1 MELEEIIEKCF
12 ESAIDYG
19 VSAYEVV
26 VNSRK
31 TNKLY
36 DRKYKNF
43 KILKNHPKGIESL
56 YRLLEHSHMYV
67 RYTAAIHLLS
77 VNEKKAK
84 EVILEVATLS
94 KDLEFDSYY
103 LLQEWDN
110 GNLKDY
116 YN

>member
-1 MELEEIIEKCF
+1 MGLEEIIENCI

-36 DRKYKNF
+36 DRQYKNF
-43 KILKNHPKGIESL
+43 KILKNHPNGVESL
-56 YRLLEHSHMYV
+56 YRLLAHPNMYV

-84 EVILEVATLS
+84 DVIMDVATLS
-94 KDLEFDSYY
+94 KDLKFDSYY